1 MQSAMPSGFTGV
13 PTVDIPRSTFNRT
26 HGYKTTFNAG
36 YLIPFY
42 CDEVLPGDTFNL
54 QATLFARLATPLFP
68 IMDNMYLD
76 TQFFFCPSR
85 LVWDDFK
92 SFMGEKDIGDT
103 STYLVPVLDSA
114 TYPATGFLISSI
126 YDYMGLPVLIPTGG
140 GVTAPNYIN
149 ALPFRAYNQIYNF
162 WYRDENLQ
170 SEITVSTDN
179 GPDAVTDY
187 TVLRRNK
194 KMDYF
199 TGSLPFP
206 QKSSTVPNVG
216 SNFPIYGSGTVP
228 VLGIGK
234 FTQTPTNTNT
244 PVYDSASLNPT
255 YAYSSQ
261 IASGGSADNNFY
273 IKTKGAAPTYPDINA
288 DLTNGT
294 MYGIVSELRTAVQ
307 IQRFYEQDAR
317 GGTRYSELVRS
328 HFGVTFP
335 APIDRPEYLGGS
347 TDIVNITPV
356 PQTSVTAATPQ
367 GNLAGYGTAFTKPRF
382 VKSFN
387 EHGYIIGILSVR
399 CDLNY
404 QQNIDRMWFRST
416 KFDFY
421 WPTFA
426 HLSEQPVLNREI
438 STSFTSGD
446 NGVFGYQ
453 ERYADYR
460 YKPSLITGLFRS
472 QAAGTLDSWHLA
484 DDFSPRPSLNPT
496 FIQVNPPM
504 SRIKAVPAEP
514 DFILYSVINLKCAR
528 PMPITSVPGLMDH
541 F

>member
-1 MQSAMPSGFTGV
+1 MPSGFTGV

-149 ALPFRAYNQIYNF
+149 SLPFRAYNQIYNF

-199 TGSLPFP
+199 TGSLPFHKNP
-206 QKSSTVPNVG
+206 LL
-216 SNFPIYGSGTVP
+216 Y
-228 VLGIGK
+228 
-234 FTQTPTNTNT
+234 PT
-244 PVYDSASLNPT
+244 SA
-255 YAYSSQ
+255 
-261 IASGGSADNNFY
+261 
-273 IKTKGAAPTYPDINA
+273 
-288 DLTNGT
+288 
-294 MYGIVSELRTAVQ
+294 
-307 IQRFYEQDAR
+307 
-317 GGTRYSELVRS
+317 
-328 HFGVTFP
+328 
-335 APIDRPEYLGGS
+335 
-347 TDIVNITPV
+347 
-356 PQTSVTAATPQ
+356 QTSLFTVLEPFLFSVSVNSLKHLPIPTLLSMTLHHLTLLTLIHLKSLLAALPTTISI
-367 GNLAGYGTAFTKPRF
+367 LKP
-382 VKSFN
+382 KAQLLL
-387 EHGYIIGILSVR
+387 IPT
-399 CDLNY
+399 
-404 QQNIDRMWFRST
+404 ST
-416 KFDFY
+416 
-421 WPTFA
+421 
-426 HLSEQPVLNREI
+426 
-438 STSFTSGD
+438 
-446 NGVFGYQ
+446 
-453 ERYADYR
+453 
-460 YKPSLITGLFRS
+460 LI
-472 QAAGTLDSWHLA
+472 
-484 DDFSPRPSLNPT
+484 
-496 FIQVNPPM
+496 
-504 SRIKAVPAEP
+504 
-514 DFILYSVINLKCAR
+514 
-528 PMPITSVPGLMDH
+528 
-541 F
+541 